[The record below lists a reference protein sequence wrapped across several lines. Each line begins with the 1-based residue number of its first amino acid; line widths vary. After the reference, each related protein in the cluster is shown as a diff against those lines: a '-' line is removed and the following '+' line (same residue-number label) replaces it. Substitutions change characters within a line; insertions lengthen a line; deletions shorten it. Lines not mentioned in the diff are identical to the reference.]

1 MQERAANKDMPFSR
15 QAATTGRQVAIPPDP
30 LIVGTTDHVIG
41 RDTRIID
48 KSTHPDLKRG
58 RADQPVSPP

>member
-1 MQERAANKDMPFSR
+1 
-15 QAATTGRQVAIPPDP
+15 VAIPPDP